1 MYSRLDS
8 PTIAW
13 LAAGM
18 AVLMVGCNR
27 TEAVSAA
34 ASTPVANTATWN
46 AKIEDAI
53 VTWKV
58 QSALQEAR
66 DLKALDITFE
76 TRKSIVMLGGV
87 VDHQTQADRVI
98 LLVSNVAG
106 VKGVEN
112 KIISKDGIVVASNI
126 AGSDMI
132 AAKVNALLR
141 SDPAIK
147 GVNIVAVNNQGEV
160 KLGGLVDSQ
169 TQIEHAVKLIRRVE
183 GVQDVVSDV
192 RIKK

>member
-18 AVLMVGCNR
+18 AVLMAGCNR
-27 TEAVSAA
+27 TEAVTAA
-34 ASTPVANTATWN
+34 ARTPVAHTATWN
-46 AKIEDAI
+46 AKIEDAV

-141 SDPAIK
+141 SDPTIK

-192 RIKK
+192 SIKK